1 MPFEHTHLPPS
12 PSYPTSPTDMA
23 MENTQHPNS
32 MDTDFPSPSTAY
44 SPAESQFSTSSLPSS
59 ISSFDLDMDSE
70 AMPTSPV
77 MASNAIPLSPAFLA
91 APINHSTGIHAC
103 QDAAAGIGIGVG
115 IATVSPSGPPPTLTS
130 RRAAEN
136 TAFREKV
143 RQMAL
148 PLAPLVQLTTGDV
161 HPRFPATLLNFWLLT
176 DHELES
182 LASFYH
188 QRTPCVW
195 TRHYPCPVAWSPSM
209 PLEEKRRKIGKF
221 IGLRGCETP
230 VSSKS
235 EEQLMEEARQA
246 RWRDEDEMWRRKTP
260 W

>member
-1 MPFEHTHLPPS
+1 MHSPPK
-12 PSYPTSPTDMA
+12 
-23 MENTQHPNS
+23 
-32 MDTDFPSPSTAY
+32 
-44 SPAESQFSTSSLPSS
+44 
-59 ISSFDLDMDSE
+59 
-70 AMPTSPV
+70 
-77 MASNAIPLSPAFLA
+77 IPA
-91 APINHSTGIHAC
+91 APRPLAQMSSNTGGTLRGSYDASTGNA
-103 QDAAAGIGIGVG
+103 
-115 IATVSPSGPPPTLTS
+115 VSSSAPLPTLTS

-195 TRHYPCPVAWSPSM
+195 TRHYPCPVAWGPSM

-230 VSSKS
+230 VSGKS

-246 RWRDEDEMWRRKTP
+246 RWQEDEMWRRKMP